1 MKCSGTSAMQNTA
14 CRGQF
19 GGGRRRLRS
28 SSARAGAQPAMV
40 QTSVRLR
47 VAEIDAID
55 FFELG
60 ILDDDAGTETSLIV
74 M

>member
-1 MKCSGTSAMQNTA
+1 
-14 CRGQF
+14 
-19 GGGRRRLRS
+19 
-28 SSARAGAQPAMV
+28 MV

>member
-1 MKCSGTSAMQNTA
+1 MQNTA

-19 GGGRRRLRS
+19 GGPGDGLRS
-28 SSARAGAQPAMV
+28 SSARAGAQPAMAW
-40 QTSVRLR
+40 TPVRLR

-60 ILDDDAGTETSLIV
+60 ILDDDAGTESLV
-74 M
+74 DSDVNVTLNCA